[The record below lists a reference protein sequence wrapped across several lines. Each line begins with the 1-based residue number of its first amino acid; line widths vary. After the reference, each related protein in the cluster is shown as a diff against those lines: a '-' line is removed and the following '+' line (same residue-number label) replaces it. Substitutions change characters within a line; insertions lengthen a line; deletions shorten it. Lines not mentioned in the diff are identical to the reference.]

1 MSKFS
6 NMNFHVLTA
15 WINMAPAVQK
25 LAWNLFNE
33 CCRRYDLGIILTPV
47 SIIRDFTL
55 SGKTKLYGW
64 SSSEYYCIIY
74 DANQPSNNRYI
85 CG

>member
-1 MSKFS
+1 MAAEKGRTVFIGVKQINHRSRMSKFS

-55 SGKTKLYGW
+55 SGKTKLYG
-64 SSSEYYCIIY
+64 
-74 DANQPSNNRYI
+74 
-85 CG
+85 